1 VFRKPDRNSLLT
13 FPGRSVLWNV
23 YIHFTEQWRKPI
35 VVVKSTYDGAAN
47 RRIIGAMNIEPHEID
62 VPAVKTIDRA
72 ARMLWVL
79 ARGDSEGL
87 PLGVIVQLS
96 GFGKGTTHR
105 LLAALVEAG
114 FAFQDP
120 VTRRYRLGSGLTLL
134 ARIAQQQDVGAAA
147 TPYLERIARETL
159 DTVYVSVREGP
170 TAICVGRQIGSFPI
184 RTLSLNVGDRRPLG
198 VGSGSLA
205 LLAFLPDD
213 QVEASLRHNEIWFR
227 EFEGYDVAY
236 VRKTIVKSRRNG
248 FAYVEGRIVAG
259 MNALGVPV
267 YDRTGNVVAALSL
280 AAISDRVS
288 SDRVASLVKI
298 LKKEAV
304 RLGNALSVVT
314 GKLELVTA
322 EAG

>member
-1 VFRKPDRNSLLT
+1 MS
-13 FPGRSVLWNV
+13 
-23 YIHFTEQWRKPI
+23 TE
-35 VVVKSTYDGAAN
+35 SNET
-47 RRIIGAMNIEPHEID
+47 E

-79 ARGDSEGL
+79 ARGNNEGL

-120 VTRRYRLGSGLTLL
+120 ATRRYRLGAGLTLL
-134 ARIAQQQDVGAAA
+134 ARIGQRQDVGAVA
-147 TPYLERIARETL
+147 TPYLQRIARETS

-170 TAICVGRQIGSFPI
+170 TAICVGREVGSFPI
-184 RTLSLNVGDRRPLG
+184 RTLSLSVGDSRPLG

-205 LLAFLPDD
+205 LLASLPDD
-213 QVEASLRHNEIWFR
+213 QVELSLRHNEMWFR
-227 EFEGYDVAY
+227 DFQGYDVAY
-236 VRKTIVKSRRNG
+236 VRKAITKSRRNG
-248 FAYVEGRIVAG
+248 FAYVDGRIVAG

-267 YDRTGNVVAALSL
+267 CDRAGHVVAALSL

-288 SDRVASLVKI
+288 GDRVADLVKI
-298 LKKEAV
+298 LRKEAV
-304 RLGNALSVVT
+304 RLGQALSVVT
-314 GKLELVTA
+314 GKPELAAA